1 MTEPTQP
8 SLFAAHPG
16 KRAAER
22 FFLAYTPVWGVL
34 AASVMLTGVANRW
47 GDVELLAFALL
58 LSAGTAAGAYVFAPA
73 EEKAKPL
80 RERYATKILVWLAIY
95 SFLANT
101 FGTSFFYEA
110 LHAHYGFD
118 TRFNLN
124 GVPVFLTFMTIT
136 YFATYSV
143 LACMGWRF
151 VRDRV
156 MPRSRVKGCALAFAV
171 PVVIAGVESLLNAN
185 PWMKTLYCFDHPAMA
200 LTFGTVAYG
209 TWLALAMPFWVTL
222 DERPGDDSSMRK
234 VIAGSLLATALLIAD
249 AEFLKRVVAPHV
261 TEVAWGH
268 VGLRDYGTSCLGAA
282 PEVVP

>member
-1 MTEPTQP
+1 MTNPTPP

-22 FFLAYTPVWGVL
+22 FFLAYTPVWGAL
-34 AASVMLTGVANRW
+34 AGSVMLTGVANRW
-47 GDVELLAFALL
+47 GDVELMLFALL
-58 LSAGTAAGAYVFAPA
+58 LCAGTVLGPFVFAPA

-80 RERYATKILVWLAIY
+80 AERYAFKILVWLAIY

-110 LHAHYGFD
+110 LHAHYGFG

-124 GVPVFLTFMTIT
+124 GVPIFLTFMTIT

-143 LACMGWRF
+143 LACMGWRIA
-151 VRDRV
+151 RDRV
-156 MPRSRVKGCALAFAV
+156 MPRSRARGWAFAFAV
-171 PVVIAGVESLLNAN
+171 PVVIAGVESALNAN
-185 PWMKTLYCFDHPAMA
+185 PWMKTLYCFDDPPMA

-222 DERPGDDSSMRK
+222 DERPGDAQPMAK
-234 VIAGSLLATALLIAD
+234 VVLGSLLAAALLVAD
-249 AEFLKRVVAPHV
+249 AELLKRVVAPHV

-268 VGLRDYGTSCLGAA
+268 VGLRDYGTSCLGPA
-282 PEVVP
+282 PAER

>member
-1 MTEPTQP
+1 MTSSIAP
-8 SLFAAHPG
+8 SLFATHPG

-22 FFLAYTPVWGVL
+22 FFLAYTPVWGLL
-34 AASVMLTGVANRW
+34 ASAVMLTGVANRW
-47 GDVELLAFALL
+47 GDVELMLFALL
-58 LSAGTAAGAYVFAPA
+58 LCTGTALGPFVFAPA

-80 RERYATKILVWLAIY
+80 TQRYAFKILVWLAIY

-143 LACMGWRF
+143 LVCIGWRIA
-151 VRDRV
+151 RDRI
-156 MPRSRVKGCALAFAV
+156 MPRSRLRGWAFAAAV
-171 PVVIAGVESLLNAN
+171 PVVIAGVESALNAN
-185 PWMKTLYCFDHPAMA
+185 PWMKTLYCFDHPAFA

-222 DERPGDDSSMRK
+222 DERPGSDLPMAK
-234 VIAGSLLATALLIAD
+234 VIGGSLLATALLLAD
-249 AEFLKRVVAPHV
+249 AELLKRVVAPHL

-268 VGLRDYGTSCLGAA
+268 VGLRDYGTSCLGPRPAS
-282 PEVVP
+282 P